1 MFDIQLKDCCE
12 ATVLDGLESRE
23 MTWQTDWRL
32 AMFDIKLNDC

>member
-23 MTWQTDWRL
+23 MTRQTGWRV
-32 AMFDIKLNDC
+32 AMFDIQLKDC